1 MTSTT
6 RKIYNDIFGQD
17 VYSIK
22 NIVEYKIK
30 EVDDKIHEL
39 EKTKKLL
46 QKVSNDVLSGNK
58 VCCYDLETLGHLKR
72 NKD

>member
-17 VYSIK
+17 VDSIK
-22 NIVEYKIK
+22 NIVECKIK
-30 EVDDKIHEL
+30 GVDDKIHEL

-46 QKVSNDVLSGNK
+46 QKVNNDVLSGNK
-58 VCCYDLETLGHLKR
+58 ASEK
-72 NKD
+72 K